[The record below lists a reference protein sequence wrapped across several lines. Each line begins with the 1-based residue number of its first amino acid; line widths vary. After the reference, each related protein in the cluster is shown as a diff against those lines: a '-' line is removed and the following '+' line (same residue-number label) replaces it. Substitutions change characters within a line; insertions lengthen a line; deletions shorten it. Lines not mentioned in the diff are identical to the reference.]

1 MCVLEQKNSR
11 FCSMWSAVKTAII
24 ALLELNFSAE
34 SRKLSTK
41 LFIYKSGP
49 INLSAADS
57 GSNIG

>member
-1 MCVLEQKNSR
+1 MCIINQKIRAFVLYGLQSKIT
-11 FCSMWSAVKTAII
+11 VI
-24 ALLELNFSAE
+24 ALLELNFPAE

-49 INLSAADS
+49 INISAADS

>member
-1 MCVLEQKNSR
+1 
-11 FCSMWSAVKTAII
+11 MWSAVKTAII